1 MNDYFKIQR
10 RKQGQLLRNIKRKL
24 PELKKL
30 LKKVND
36 HWQQEDYVYR
46 FYHSSFKV
54 YSVQDLIEEIVST
67 LKSLAP
73 KDTVFDGYFGE
84 IYREGTGKKFS
95 SKHNRNWTRH
105 TRPMIECLFHA
116 KYFLEMAIKYGSTLK
131 KSPVPYPSGWALVLY
146 FYGLR

>member
-1 MNDYFKIQR
+1 MMDYFKIQR
-10 RKQGQLLRNIKRKL
+10 TKQRQLLRNIKRGL

-30 LKKVND
+30 LKKMNS
-36 HWQQEDYVYR
+36 HWYQEDCTYR
-46 FYHSSFKV
+46 FYHGSFKV
-54 YSVQDLIEEIVST
+54 YYIQDLTKQIVLA

-84 IYREGTGKKFS
+84 IYREGTDKKFS

-105 TRPMIECLFHA
+105 TRPMVECFFHA
-116 KYFLEMAIKYGSTLK
+116 KYFLEMAIKYGSALEK
-131 KSPVPYPSGWALVLY
+131 LPENRPSGWALVLY